1 MDGAFSIDT
10 ELLSSRIRFMNYY
23 IIHLPLGISKEFV
36 YSSTEALSEGLRV
49 VVSFNR
55 KLILGISGKSS
66 PVQSGIRYLKVEEV
80 LDTQSLF
87 SSGQLALA
95 EWISAYY
102 HCSVGKILFAMLPS
116 FLQPD
121 VDSEVKLIP
130 EQPLPA
136 QFSELGSALSDGE
149 YHRLSD
155 LFKLRQIRSLYKQVE
170 EAEAAGL
177 IEVKRK
183 LSHKDKP
190 RTANYIR
197 IIDPPDDPSKLPAK
211 QLEAYVLIK
220 SYERDIPMAELS
232 DKITYSPLKSLA
244 KKGIIE
250 IYPRKLEIRDK
261 LTDLR
266 LPPKDITLSE
276 EQQRAISEIGSKHGS
291 FNVNLLFGITGS
303 GKTEVYIE
311 VIHRYLKE
319 GKGVIFLI
327 PEIAL
332 TPQMVERF
340 YSAFGDILAI
350 QHSQLTER
358 DRLEQWKRI
367 KNGDCRIVIGARSAV
382 FAPLP
387 ELGLIIVDEEHEQS
401 YKQDN
406 VPRYHGR
413 DVAVVRAKLEGAQVI
428 LGSATPA
435 LESWHNVDT
444 GKYRMQILSQRP
456 LHYELPEVKV
466 INLCE
471 EYDKELLSSTLLN
484 AINERLEKRGQVIL
498 FQNRRGFSSFLQCQK
513 CGELVSC
520 PNCEISMYYHRDREE
535 MHCHYCGHSV
545 PSPRSCPKC
554 GAYSFSYGSPG
565 TQKVE
570 QNLRIIF
577 PDAKI
582 LRMDSDS
589 AKVRDTY
596 KLMYDRMKSREV
608 DILLGTQMISKGLD
622 FPGVTLVGIINA
634 DISLNVPDF
643 RAAERTFQLITQV
656 AGRSGRGDKHGE
668 VIIQTHNPEHYAI
681 THATNQDYPGFAT
694 EELEYRR
701 RMHYPPFYRLARILY
716 QSKELELMLKDMA
729 ALSAFVSHTL
739 FGFADEDLIFL
750 GPVPAPFSKMNNLHR
765 FHLIIKAIS
774 APVISSVLATLE
786 TRFKLSNGITQAV
799 DVDPVSLM

>member
-1 MDGAFSIDT
+1 
-10 ELLSSRIRFMNYY
+10 MNYY
-23 IIHLPLGISKEFV
+23 IVHLPLGIQKEFA
-36 YSSTEALSEGLRV
+36 YSSAITLAEGLRV

-55 KLILGISGKSS
+55 KLILGITGKSS
-66 PVQSGIRYLKVEEV
+66 PPAPGIRYQKVEDV
-80 LDTQSLF
+80 LDTQPLF
-87 SSGQLALA
+87 DPQQISLA
-95 EWISAYY
+95 EWMSAYY
-102 HCSVGKILFAMLPS
+102 QCSMGKILFAMLPS
-116 FLQPD
+116 YLLPD
-121 VDSEVKLIP
+121 VDSAAKLVP
-130 EQPLPA
+130 DLPIDER
-136 QFSELGSALSDGE
+136 FGSLFDALKDGE
-149 YHRLSD
+149 YHKLSD
-155 LFKLRQIRSLYKQVE
+155 LFKIKTIKGLYRQVE
-170 EAEAAGL
+170 EAEALGL
-177 IEVKRK
+177 IEIKRK

-190 RTANYIR
+190 RTVNYIK
-197 IIDPPDDPSKLPAK
+197 IIAPPEDPALLPAK
-211 QLEAYVLIK
+211 QLEAYVLIE
-220 SYERDIPMAELS
+220 SYQRDVPMAELANQIS
-232 DKITYSPLKSLA
+232 YSPIKALA

-250 IYPRKLEIRDK
+250 IYPRKIEIRDK

-276 EQQRAISEIGSKHGS
+276 EQLAAIADIRSKHGS
-291 FNVNLLFGITGS
+291 FDTNLLFGITGS

-311 VIHRYLKE
+311 IIHSYLRE

-358 DRLEQWKRI
+358 DRVEQWKRI
-367 KNGDCRIVIGARSAV
+367 KSGQCQIVLGARSAI

-387 ELGLIIVDEEHEQS
+387 NLGLIIVDEEHEQS

-428 LGSATPA
+428 LGSATPS
-435 LESWHNVDT
+435 LESWNNVDR
-444 GKYRMQILSQRP
+444 GKYRMQILTQRP
-456 LHYELPEVKV
+456 IHYELPEVKV
-466 INLCE
+466 INLCD
-471 EYDKELLSSTLLN
+471 EYDKELLSSTLLA
-484 AINERLEKRGQVIL
+484 AINARLERHEQVIL
-498 FQNRRGFSSFLQCQK
+498 FQNRRGFSSFLQCLK
-513 CGELVSC
+513 CGELVTC

-535 MHCHYCGHSV
+535 MHCHYCGHHL

-554 GAYSFSYGSPG
+554 GSFSFSYGSPG

-596 KLMYDRMKSREV
+596 KSMYDRMKTQEV

-622 FPGVTLVGIINA
+622 FPGVTLVGIVNA

-668 VIIQTHNPEHYAI
+668 VIIQTHNPDHYAI
-681 THATNQDYPGFAT
+681 THATRQDYPGFAA

-701 RMHYPPFYRLARILY
+701 RLHYPPFFRLARILY
-716 QSKELELMLKDMA
+716 QSKDLELMLRDME
-729 ALSAFVSHTL
+729 ALTSFVNHTL
-739 FGFADEDLIFL
+739 FGFSDEELIFL

-765 FHLIIKAIS
+765 YHLIIKGIS
-774 APVISSVLATLE
+774 APVISSVLISIAS
-786 TRFKLSNGITQAV
+786 RFKLSAGIMQAV

>member
-10 ELLSSRIRFMNYY
+10 DLLFYRLNLMNYY
-23 IIHLPLGISKEFV
+23 IVHLPLGIRKEFV
-36 YSSTEALSEGLRV
+36 YSSAEALTEGLRV

-66 PVQSGIRYLKVEEV
+66 TAVAGIRYQKVEEV
-80 LDTQSLF
+80 LDSHALF
-87 SSGQLALA
+87 SLKQIRLA
-95 EWISAYY
+95 EWMSEYY
-102 HCSVGKILFAMLPS
+102 QCSVGKILFAMLPS
-116 FLQPD
+116 YLQPE
-121 VDSEVKLIP
+121 VDSEVRLVP
-130 EQPLPA
+130 DQPALE
-136 QFSELGSALSDGE
+136 QFSDLLAALADKD

-155 LFKLRQIRSLYKQVE
+155 LFKQKQIKSLYKQVE

-177 IEVKRK
+177 IEIKRK

-197 IIDPPDDPSKLPAK
+197 IIAPLQDPAQLPAK
-211 QLEAYVLIK
+211 QLEAYVLIE
-220 SYERDIPMAELS
+220 SYKRDIPMAELA

-261 LTDLR
+261 MTSLR

-276 EQQRAISEIGSKHGS
+276 EQQRAIAEISSKHGT
-291 FNVNLLFGITGS
+291 FDVNLLFGITGS

-311 VIHRYLKE
+311 VIHSYLRE

-367 KNGDCRIVIGARSAV
+367 KAGECQIVIGARSAV
-382 FAPLP
+382 FAPMP
-387 ELGLIIVDEEHEQS
+387 HLGLIIVDEEHEQS

-413 DVAVVRAKLEGAQVI
+413 DIAVVRAKLEGAQVI

-435 LESWHNVDT
+435 LESWRNVDL
-444 GKYRMQILSQRP
+444 GKYRMQTLSQRP
-456 LHYELPEVKV
+456 IHYELPEVKV

-471 EYDKELLSSTLLN
+471 EYDKELLSSTLLS
-484 AINERLEKRGQVIL
+484 AINERLERKEQVIL

-535 MHCHYCGHSV
+535 MHCHYCGHNV

-554 GAYSFSYGSPG
+554 GSYSFSYGSPG

-596 KLMYDRMKSREV
+596 KLMYDRMKTQEV

-668 VIIQTHNPEHYAI
+668 VIIQTHNPDHYAI
-681 THATNQDYPGFAT
+681 THATRQDYPGFAE

-701 RMHYPPFYRLARILY
+701 RMHYPPFYRLARVLY
-716 QSKELELMLKDMA
+716 QSKDLELMLKEMA
-729 ALSAFVSHTL
+729 ALTSFVTNTL
-739 FGFADEDLIFL
+739 FGFSDEELIFL

-765 FHLIIKAIS
+765 YHLIIKAAS
-774 APVISSVLATLE
+774 APVISSVLSTLE
-786 TRFKLSNGITQAV
+786 SRFKPSSGITQAV